1 MNERILFV
9 TIITMCLAFGSVFY
23 INHQKIGEIETLN
36 SINKELTQALN
47 IKDAELQTARNNL
60 NEAHEVM
67 GVLFLEAMQDRELFD
82 ELKKQKCKG
91 KR

>member
-1 MNERILFV
+1 MSERILFV
-9 TIITMCLAFGSVFY
+9 TIITMCLGFGSVFY
-23 INHQKIGEIETLN
+23 INHQKIGEIETLK

-47 IKDAELQTARNNL
+47 IKYAELQTARNNL

-67 GVLFLEAMQDRELFD
+67 GVLFLEAMAVTDSYN
-82 ELKKQKCKG
+82 ELKNKCKKV

>member
-1 MNERILFV
+1 MSERILFV
-9 TIITMCLAFGSVFY
+9 AVLLFSLALGSVFY

-36 SINKELTQALN
+36 SINKELMRELS
-47 IKDAELQTARNNL
+47 IKEAELQTARNDL
-60 NEAHEVM
+60 TEAHEVM
-67 GVLFLEAMQDRELFD
+67 GVLFLEAMLDRELFN

>member
-1 MNERILFV
+1 MSERILFV

-47 IKDAELQTARNNL
+47 IKDAELQTARNDL

-67 GVLFLEAMQDRELFD
+67 GVLFLEAMLDRELFN